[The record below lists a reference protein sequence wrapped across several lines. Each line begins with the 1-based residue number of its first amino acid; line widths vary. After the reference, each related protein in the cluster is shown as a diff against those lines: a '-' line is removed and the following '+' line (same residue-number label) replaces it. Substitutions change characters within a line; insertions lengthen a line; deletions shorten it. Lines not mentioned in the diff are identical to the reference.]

1 MHKTIHFNAVCLKR
15 RGWFYL
21 TNVLKD
27 VSDYRFRDVAVT
39 NIDIVIKVEGSLAA
53 HMFSFDL
60 SDDMIHG
67 LVWFN

>member
-1 MHKTIHFNAVCLKR
+1 MYVLLWRTAYV
-15 RGWFYL
+15 L
-21 TNVLKD
+21 TR
-27 VSDYRFRDVAVT
+27 DYRFRDVAVT

-53 HMFSFDL
+53 HMFSFGL